1 MNQKIMNFRLQDSI
15 ARVAYA
21 AQTSSLAHD
30 RADLMPMV
38 FMVLLCQNE
47 STKEALHSAGL
58 HGGILPSLLKNAL
71 LDLDDIR
78 EIVNEANTLTYDPQ
92 FEEEVFENPTILSW
106 IANAA
111 IHVMSVGRHSGV
123 IDVYDLL
130 VVLRTQMREGS
141 SMARLWDAGGLTL
154 LALRQH
160 DAYLHGKGGVFTL
173 APPATTEWLADFL
186 DETLCLDEEDDD
198 AEASLEHDAE
208 PEADLDVAE
217 TSEQSDDT
225 IEQSDEKAKEE
236 KPTDSVTPVSQK
248 PTSHKP
254 VVEEVS
260 LEDLPPELQPRAEN
274 MRVMRINLDAS
285 QGDEAANAAM
295 EAIRQ
300 LFVDQ
305 IRQVNDRLNGE
316 EGGDGSDVM
325 SDERTDD
332 EATAKKQPLSRE
344 EKFLRSCTR
353 NLSAEAEA
361 GQIDP
366 LIGRDDEVTRICE
379 ILCCRR
385 KNKPL
390 ILGESG
396 SGKTALVEGLALR
409 IVRGEVPPALRDVR
423 LYALNASSLVSRFK
437 GAFAEKLSEIAAVLK
452 KVPNAVL
459 FIDNLHMLINGNDGN
474 SQEEYNALGHLVSDD
489 RLRLIATTTFRSWRQ
504 TFSKDE
510 TLTRRLQAVEL
521 KPVTKAEAERI
532 ITGLV
537 PKFEAFHGVH
547 YAEDVVPRA
556 VTLADRWITDR
567 AFPDKAIDL
576 IDELAGAAKLQ
587 RSPDDDTVIEVS
599 SDKLPEI
606 VARIA
611 RIPVDQVETREDG
624 ELADLDKVVRETV
637 YGQDEAVDAVVSAIR
652 MSRSGLGSA
661 ERPVGSFLFTGPTGV
676 GKTEL
681 TRQLAK
687 GMGIP
692 LLRFDMSE
700 YAESHTV
707 SRLIGSPPGY
717 VGYGEGGL
725 LTEQVTKHPYSVV
738 LLDEME
744 KAHPSLFNLLLQVM
758 DHGKLTDAS
767 GREADFRNAV
777 IIMTSNVGARDIER
791 TSIGFES
798 GSVGDEGE
806 ALKKAFTPEF
816 RNRLD
821 AIVRFAPLSRDS
833 VSRVVEK
840 FLSELTTQLTV
851 RNVTPTYTTTFK
863 NWLAQHGYD
872 PHMGARPMRRLIADK
887 VRRPLADELLFGR
900 LKQGGAVT
908 FDIRPDDEG
917 KDVVVFDVAES

>member
-1 MNQKIMNFRLQDSI
+1 MNFRLQDSI

-295 EAIRQ
+295 EAICQ

-599 SDKLPEI
+599 SDKLPEL

-833 VSRVVEK
+833 VSRVVDK

>member
-1 MNQKIMNFRLQDSI
+1 MNFRLQDSI

-366 LIGRDDEVTRICE
+366 LIGRDDEVTRIGE

-489 RLRLIATTTFRSWRQ
+489 RLRLIATTTFRAWRQ

-599 SDKLPEI
+599 SDKLPEL

-833 VSRVVEK
+833 VSRVVDK

>member
-1 MNQKIMNFRLQDSI
+1 MNFRLQDSI

-489 RLRLIATTTFRSWRQ
+489 RLRLIATTTFRAWRQ

-556 VTLADRWITDR
+556 VTLADRWITDL

-599 SDKLPEI
+599 SDKLPEL

-624 ELADLDKVVRETV
+624 ELADLDKVVREMV

-681 TRQLAK
+681 ARQLAK

>member
-1 MNQKIMNFRLQDSI
+1 MNFRLQDSI

-47 STKEALHSAGL
+47 STKEALHSSGL

-71 LDLDDIR
+71 IDLDDVR
-78 EIVNEANTLTYDPQ
+78 EIVNEANALTYDPQ

-160 DAYLHGKGGVFTL
+160 DAYIHGKGGVFTL

-198 AEASLEHDAE
+198 AEAEDSLEHGVA
-208 PEADLDVAE
+208 PEDDFDVAE

-248 PTSHKP
+248 PASHKP

-260 LEDLPPELQPRAEN
+260 LEDLPPELQPSAEN
-274 MRVMRINLDAS
+274 LRVMRINLDAS

-305 IRQVNDRLNGE
+305 IRQVNDRINGE
-316 EGGDGSDVM
+316 EDGEGSDAM
-325 SDERTDD
+325 SDDRAED
-332 EATAKKQPLSRE
+332 ETTAKQQPVSRE

-409 IVRGEVPPALRDVR
+409 IVRGEVPPALRNVR
-423 LYALNASSLVSRFK
+423 LYSLNASSLVSRFK

-489 RLRLIATTTFRSWRQ
+489 RLRLIATTTFRAWRQ

-599 SDKLPEI
+599 SDKLPEL

-681 TRQLAK
+681 ARQLAK

-833 VSRVVEK
+833 VSRVVDK

-863 NWLAQHGYD
+863 DWLAQHGYD

-900 LKQGGAVT
+900 LMKGGAVT
-908 FDIRPDDEG
+908 FDIRSDDEG
-917 KDVVVFDVAES
+917 KDAVVFDVTES

>member
-1 MNQKIMNFRLQDSI
+1 MNFRLQDSI

-78 EIVNEANTLTYDPQ
+78 AIVNEANTLTYDPQ

-489 RLRLIATTTFRSWRQ
+489 RLRLIATTTFRAWRQ

-599 SDKLPEI
+599 SDKLPEL

>member
-1 MNQKIMNFRLQDSI
+1 MNFRLQDSI

-537 PKFEAFHGVH
+537 PKFAAFHGVH

-599 SDKLPEI
+599 SDKLPEL

-833 VSRVVEK
+833 VSRVVDK

>member
-1 MNQKIMNFRLQDSI
+1 MNFRLQDSI

-236 KPTDSVTPVSQK
+236 KPTDSVTLVSQK
-248 PTSHKP
+248 PTSQKL

-489 RLRLIATTTFRSWRQ
+489 RLRLIATTTFRAWRQ

-599 SDKLPEI
+599 SDKLPEL

-833 VSRVVEK
+833 VSRVVDK

>member
-1 MNQKIMNFRLQDSI
+1 MNFRLQDSI

-78 EIVNEANTLTYDPQ
+78 EIVNEANTLTYDLQ

-198 AEASLEHDAE
+198 AAEASLEHDAE

-236 KPTDSVTPVSQK
+236 KSTDSVTPVSQK
-248 PTSHKP
+248 PISHKP

-409 IVRGEVPPALRDVR
+409 IVRGEVPPALCDVH

-489 RLRLIATTTFRSWRQ
+489 RLRLIATTTFRAWRQ

-599 SDKLPEI
+599 SDKLPEL

-681 TRQLAK
+681 ARQLAK

-833 VSRVVEK
+833 VSRVVDK
-840 FLSELTTQLTV
+840 FLSELTIQLTA
-851 RNVTPTYTTTFK
+851 RNVTPTYTATFK
-863 NWLAQHGYD
+863 DWLAQHGYD

-917 KDVVVFDVAES
+917 KDAVVFDVAES

>member
-1 MNQKIMNFRLQDSI
+1 MNFRLQDSI

-599 SDKLPEI
+599 SDKLPEL

-681 TRQLAK
+681 ARQLAK

-798 GSVGDEGE
+798 SSVGDEGE

>member
-1 MNQKIMNFRLQDSI
+1 MNFRLQDSI

-186 DETLCLDEEDDD
+186 AETLCLDEEDDD

-217 TSEQSDDT
+217 TSEQTDDT

-248 PTSHKP
+248 PTSHKS

-489 RLRLIATTTFRSWRQ
+489 RLRLIATTTFRAWRQ

-599 SDKLPEI
+599 SDKLPEL

-676 GKTEL
+676 G
-681 TRQLAK
+681 
-687 GMGIP
+687 
-692 LLRFDMSE
+692 
-700 YAESHTV
+700 
-707 SRLIGSPPGY
+707 
-717 VGYGEGGL
+717 
-725 LTEQVTKHPYSVV
+725 
-738 LLDEME
+738 
-744 KAHPSLFNLLLQVM
+744 
-758 DHGKLTDAS
+758 
-767 GREADFRNAV
+767 
-777 IIMTSNVGARDIER
+777 
-791 TSIGFES
+791 
-798 GSVGDEGE
+798 
-806 ALKKAFTPEF
+806 
-816 RNRLD
+816 
-821 AIVRFAPLSRDS
+821 
-833 VSRVVEK
+833 
-840 FLSELTTQLTV
+840 
-851 RNVTPTYTTTFK
+851 
-863 NWLAQHGYD
+863 
-872 PHMGARPMRRLIADK
+872 
-887 VRRPLADELLFGR
+887 
-900 LKQGGAVT
+900 
-908 FDIRPDDEG
+908 
-917 KDVVVFDVAES
+917 

>member
-1 MNQKIMNFRLQDSI
+1 MNFRLQDSI

-78 EIVNEANTLTYDPQ
+78 AIVNEANTLTYDPQ

-300 LFVDQ
+300 LFADQ

-489 RLRLIATTTFRSWRQ
+489 RLRLIATTTFRAWRQ

-599 SDKLPEI
+599 SDKLPEL

-681 TRQLAK
+681 ARQLAK

>member
-1 MNQKIMNFRLQDSI
+1 MNFRLQDSI

-78 EIVNEANTLTYDPQ
+78 AIVNEANTLTYDPQ

-537 PKFEAFHGVH
+537 PKFEVFHGVH

-599 SDKLPEI
+599 SDKLPEL

-833 VSRVVEK
+833 VSRVVDK

>member
-1 MNQKIMNFRLQDSI
+1 MNFRLQDSI

-489 RLRLIATTTFRSWRQ
+489 RLRLIATTTFRAWRQ

-599 SDKLPEI
+599 SDKLPEL

-681 TRQLAK
+681 ARQLAK

-806 ALKKAFTPEF
+806 ALKKTFTPEF

-863 NWLAQHGYD
+863 NWLSQHGYD

>member
-1 MNQKIMNFRLQDSI
+1 MNFRLQDSI

-599 SDKLPEI
+599 SDKLPEL

-624 ELADLDKVVRETV
+624 ELADLDKVVREMV

-833 VSRVVEK
+833 VSRVVDK

>member
-1 MNQKIMNFRLQDSI
+1 MNFRLQDSI

-47 STKEALHSAGL
+47 STKKALHSAGL

-217 TSEQSDDT
+217 TSEQSEDT

-332 EATAKKQPLSRE
+332 EVTAKKQPLSRE

-489 RLRLIATTTFRSWRQ
+489 RLRLIATTTFRAWRQ

-599 SDKLPEI
+599 SDKLPEL

-624 ELADLDKVVRETV
+624 ELADLDKVVREMV

-777 IIMTSNVGARDIER
+777 IIMTSNVGARNIER

>member
-1 MNQKIMNFRLQDSI
+1 MNFRLQDSI

-47 STKEALHSAGL
+47 STKKALHSAGL

-316 EGGDGSDVM
+316 EVGDGSDVM

-332 EATAKKQPLSRE
+332 EVTAKKQPLSRE

-599 SDKLPEI
+599 SDKLPKL

-681 TRQLAK
+681 ARQLAK

-833 VSRVVEK
+833 VSRVVDK

>member
-1 MNQKIMNFRLQDSI
+1 MNFRLQDSI

-248 PTSHKP
+248 PTSQKP

-316 EGGDGSDVM
+316 EVGDGSDVM
-325 SDERTDD
+325 SDERMDD

-599 SDKLPEI
+599 SDKLPEL

>member
-1 MNQKIMNFRLQDSI
+1 MNFRLQDSI

-106 IANAA
+106 IAHAA
-111 IHVMSVGRHSGV
+111 NHVMSVGRLSGV

-186 DETLCLDEEDDD
+186 DETLCLDEEDAD
-198 AEASLEHDAE
+198 AEATLAHDAE
-208 PEADLDVAE
+208 PEAALAVAE

-248 PTSHKP
+248 PTSHKS

-489 RLRLIATTTFRSWRQ
+489 RLRLIATTTFRAWRQ

-599 SDKLPEI
+599 SDKLPEL

-611 RIPVDQVETREDG
+611 RIPVDQVETSEDG

-681 TRQLAK
+681 ARQLAK

-798 GSVGDEGE
+798 SSVGDEGE

>member
-1 MNQKIMNFRLQDSI
+1 MNFRLQDSI

-78 EIVNEANTLTYDPQ
+78 AIVNEANTLTYDPQ

-489 RLRLIATTTFRSWRQ
+489 RLRLIATTTFRAWRQ

-537 PKFEAFHGVH
+537 PKFAAFHGVH

-599 SDKLPEI
+599 SDKLPEL

-833 VSRVVEK
+833 VSRVVDK

>member
-1 MNQKIMNFRLQDSI
+1 MNFRLQDSI

-78 EIVNEANTLTYDPQ
+78 AIVNEANTLTYDPQ

-160 DAYLHGKGGVFTL
+160 DADLHGKGGVFTL

-599 SDKLPEI
+599 SDKLPEL

>member
-1 MNQKIMNFRLQDSI
+1 MNFRLQDSI

-123 IDVYDLL
+123 IDVYDQL

>member
-1 MNQKIMNFRLQDSI
+1 MATDYSCGTSLGSATDKAQLSQRALDRWQVVMLNDDYTPFPWVIDVLITIFERTPTDAEKVTMSVHREGKGIAGVYPRKKAIQLAARCVAKARREGYPFTCMAVPVDDGDQPTNNLLIRKKIMNFRLQDSI

-78 EIVNEANTLTYDPQ
+78 AIVNEANTLTYDPQ

-474 SQEEYNALGHLVSDD
+474 SQEEYNA
-489 RLRLIATTTFRSWRQ
+489 
-504 TFSKDE
+504 
-510 TLTRRLQAVEL
+510 
-521 KPVTKAEAERI
+521 
-532 ITGLV
+532 
-537 PKFEAFHGVH
+537 AF
-547 YAEDVVPRA
+547 YRDNN
-556 VTLADRWITDR
+556 
-567 AFPDKAIDL
+567 F
-576 IDELAGAAKLQ
+576 
-587 RSPDDDTVIEVS
+587 
-599 SDKLPEI
+599 
-606 VARIA
+606 
-611 RIPVDQVETREDG
+611 
-624 ELADLDKVVRETV
+624 
-637 YGQDEAVDAVVSAIR
+637 
-652 MSRSGLGSA
+652 
-661 ERPVGSFLFTGPTGV
+661 
-676 GKTEL
+676 
-681 TRQLAK
+681 
-687 GMGIP
+687 
-692 LLRFDMSE
+692 
-700 YAESHTV
+700 
-707 SRLIGSPPGY
+707 
-717 VGYGEGGL
+717 
-725 LTEQVTKHPYSVV
+725 
-738 LLDEME
+738 
-744 KAHPSLFNLLLQVM
+744 PSL
-758 DHGKLTDAS
+758 A
-767 GREADFRNAV
+767 
-777 IIMTSNVGARDIER
+777 SNV
-791 TSIGFES
+791 
-798 GSVGDEGE
+798 
-806 ALKKAFTPEF
+806 
-816 RNRLD
+816 
-821 AIVRFAPLSRDS
+821 
-833 VSRVVEK
+833 
-840 FLSELTTQLTV
+840 
-851 RNVTPTYTTTFK
+851 
-863 NWLAQHGYD
+863 
-872 PHMGARPMRRLIADK
+872 
-887 VRRPLADELLFGR
+887 
-900 LKQGGAVT
+900 
-908 FDIRPDDEG
+908 
-917 KDVVVFDVAES
+917 

>member
-1 MNQKIMNFRLQDSI
+1 MNFRLQDSI

-173 APPATTEWLADFL
+173 ALPATTEWLADFL

-325 SDERTDD
+325 SDERMDD

-437 GAFAEKLSEIAAVLK
+437 GAFAEKLSAIAAVLK

-489 RLRLIATTTFRSWRQ
+489 RLRLIATTTFRAWRQ

-599 SDKLPEI
+599 SDKLPEL

-833 VSRVVEK
+833 VSRVVDK

>member
-1 MNQKIMNFRLQDSI
+1 MNFRLQDSI

-489 RLRLIATTTFRSWRQ
+489 RLRLIATTTFRAWRQ

-599 SDKLPEI
+599 SDKLPEL

-624 ELADLDKVVRETV
+624 ELADLDKVVREMV

>member
-1 MNQKIMNFRLQDSI
+1 MNFRLQDSI

-379 ILCCRR
+379 VLCCRR

-489 RLRLIATTTFRSWRQ
+489 RLRLIATTTFRAWRQ

-599 SDKLPEI
+599 SDKLPEL

>member
-1 MNQKIMNFRLQDSI
+1 MNFRLQDSI

-173 APPATTEWLADFL
+173 ALPATTEWLADFL

-489 RLRLIATTTFRSWRQ
+489 RLRLIATTTFRAWRQ

-599 SDKLPEI
+599 SDKLPEL

-833 VSRVVEK
+833 VSRVVDK

>member
-1 MNQKIMNFRLQDSI
+1 MNFRLQDSI

-78 EIVNEANTLTYDPQ
+78 AIVNEANTLTYDPQ

-489 RLRLIATTTFRSWRQ
+489 RLRLIATTTFRAWRQ

-599 SDKLPEI
+599 SDKLPEL

-652 MSRSGLGSA
+652 MSRSGLGST

-833 VSRVVEK
+833 VSRVVDK

-851 RNVTPTYTTTFK
+851 RNMTPTYTTTFK

>member
-1 MNQKIMNFRLQDSI
+1 MNFRLQDSI

-236 KPTDSVTPVSQK
+236 KPTSP
-248 PTSHKP
+248 KP

-489 RLRLIATTTFRSWRQ
+489 RLRLIATTTFRAWRQ

-599 SDKLPEI
+599 SDKLPEL

-681 TRQLAK
+681 ARQLAK

>member
-1 MNQKIMNFRLQDSI
+1 MNFRLQDSI

-489 RLRLIATTTFRSWRQ
+489 RLRLIATTTFRAWRQ

-599 SDKLPEI
+599 SDKLPEL

-624 ELADLDKVVRETV
+624 ELADLDKVVREMV

-681 TRQLAK
+681 ARQLAK

>member
-1 MNQKIMNFRLQDSI
+1 MNFRLQDSI

-236 KPTDSVTPVSQK
+236 KPTDSVTPVIQK

-489 RLRLIATTTFRSWRQ
+489 RLRLIATTTFRAWRQ

-599 SDKLPEI
+599 SDKLPEL

-744 KAHPSLFNLLLQVM
+744 KAPPSLFNLLLQVM

-833 VSRVVEK
+833 VSRVVDK

>member
-1 MNQKIMNFRLQDSI
+1 MNFRLQDSI

-78 EIVNEANTLTYDPQ
+78 AIVNEANTLTYDPQ

-217 TSEQSDDT
+217 TLEQSDDT

-489 RLRLIATTTFRSWRQ
+489 RLRLIATTTFRAWRQ

-599 SDKLPEI
+599 SDKLPEL

-652 MSRSGLGSA
+652 MSRSGLGST

-833 VSRVVEK
+833 VSRVVDK

>member
-1 MNQKIMNFRLQDSI
+1 MNFRLQDSI

-236 KPTDSVTPVSQK
+236 KPTDSVTLVSQK
-248 PTSHKP
+248 PTSQKP

-489 RLRLIATTTFRSWRQ
+489 RLRLIATTTFRAWRQ

-599 SDKLPEI
+599 SDKLPEL

-833 VSRVVEK
+833 VSRVVDK

>member
-1 MNQKIMNFRLQDSI
+1 MNFRLQDSI

-78 EIVNEANTLTYDPQ
+78 EIVNEANTLTYDLQ

-236 KPTDSVTPVSQK
+236 KSTDSVTPVSQK
-248 PTSHKP
+248 PISHKP

-366 LIGRDDEVTRICE
+366 LIGRDDEVTRIGE

-599 SDKLPEI
+599 SDKLPEL

>member
-1 MNQKIMNFRLQDSI
+1 MNFRLQDSI

-173 APPATTEWLADFL
+173 ALPATTEWLADFL

-599 SDKLPEI
+599 SDKLPEL

>member
-1 MNQKIMNFRLQDSI
+1 MNFRLQDSI

-78 EIVNEANTLTYDPQ
+78 AIVNEANTLTYDPQ
-92 FEEEVFENPTILSW
+92 FEEEVFENPTMLSW

-198 AEASLEHDAE
+198 AETSLEHDAE

-353 NLSAEAEA
+353 NLSAEA

-599 SDKLPEI
+599 SDKLPEL

-833 VSRVVEK
+833 VSRVVDK

>member
-1 MNQKIMNFRLQDSI
+1 MKYRLQDTI
-15 ARVAYA
+15 AQIAFA
-21 AQTSSLAHD
+21 AQTASLAREQDEH
-30 RADLMPMV
+30 MPMV
-38 FMVLLCQNE
+38 FTILLCQHE
-47 STKEALHSAGL
+47 STKKVLHNAGL
-58 HGGILPSLLKNAL
+58 SGEMLSKLYDNAL

-78 EIVNEANTLTYDPQ
+78 DLVNEANALTYDPR
-92 FEEEVFENPTILSW
+92 FEEEDFDDSTILSW

-111 IHVMSVGRHSGV
+111 IHAMSVGRRSGV
-123 IDVYDLL
+123 VDVYDLM
-130 VVLRTQMREGS
+130 VVLRTQLREGS
-141 SMARLWDAGGLTL
+141 PTAKLWDAAGLTL

-160 DAYLHGKGGVFTL
+160 DAQLHGSGGIFTL
-173 APPATTEWLADFL
+173 APPETTEWLADFL
-186 DETLCLDEEDDD
+186 DETLSIDEEDEDS
-198 AEASLEHDAE
+198 ESLEDADAQQASQ
-208 PEADLDVAE
+208 AD
-217 TSEQSDDT
+217 SDKRPF
-225 IEQSDEKAKEE
+225 I
-236 KPTDSVTPVSQK
+236 
-248 PTSHKP
+248 
-254 VVEEVS
+254 EEVS
-260 LEDLPPELQPRAEN
+260 MEDLPPELQDATEK
-274 MRVMRINLDAS
+274 MHVMRINLDTS
-285 QGDEAANAAM
+285 KGDDVADAAID
-295 EAIRQ
+295 AIRQ
-300 LFVDQ
+300 LLINRLNEINDQ
-305 IRQVNDRLNGE
+305 IDDDNDDKDDKPT
-316 EGGDGSDVM
+316 GDSEDRAN
-325 SDERTDD
+325 DK
-332 EATAKKQPLSRE
+332 APKKPALSRE

-353 NLSAEAEA
+353 NLSAEAEE

-423 LYALNASSLVSRFK
+423 LYALSASSLISRYK
-437 GAFAEKLSEIAAVLK
+437 GAFAEKLNEIATVLK
-452 KVPNAVL
+452 KIPNAVL
-459 FIDNLHMLINGNDGN
+459 FIDNLHMLISGTDGN
-474 SQEEYNALGHLVSDD
+474 SQEEYNALGQLVSDD
-489 RLRLIATTTFRSWRQ
+489 RLRLIATTTFRAWRQ

-510 TLTRRLQAVEL
+510 TMTRRLQAVEL
-521 KPVTKAEAERI
+521 KPVTKTEAERI

-537 PKFEAFHGVH
+537 PKFEAFHGVR

-556 VTLADRWITDR
+556 VALADRWITDR
-567 AFPDKAIDL
+567 TFPDKAIDL

-587 RSPDDDTVIEVS
+587 RAPEDETVIEVT
-599 SDKLPEI
+599 SDKLPEL

-624 ELADLDKVVRETV
+624 ELADLDKTVRQTV

-681 TRQLAK
+681 ARQLAK

-791 TSIGFES
+791 TSIGFEG

-821 AIVRFAPLSRDS
+821 AIVRFAPLSRES
-833 VSRVVEK
+833 VSRVVDK
-840 FLSELTTQLTV
+840 FLAELTTQLAA
-851 RNVTPTYTTTFK
+851 RDVTPTYTPAFK
-863 NWLAQHGYD
+863 EWLAQHGYD

-900 LKQGGAVT
+900 LMKGGVVT
-908 FDIRPDDEG
+908 FDIRKDAEG
-917 KDVVVFDVAES
+917 KDAVVFDVVES

>member
-1 MNQKIMNFRLQDSI
+1 MNFRLQDSI

-599 SDKLPEI
+599 SDKLPEL

-637 YGQDEAVDAVVSAIR
+637 YGQDEAVDAVVSVIR

>member
-1 MNQKIMNFRLQDSI
+1 MNFRLQDSI

-379 ILCCRR
+379 VLCCRR

-537 PKFEAFHGVH
+537 PKFAAFHGVH

-599 SDKLPEI
+599 SDKLPEL

-833 VSRVVEK
+833 VSRVVDK

>member
-1 MNQKIMNFRLQDSI
+1 MNFRLQDSI

-316 EGGDGSDVM
+316 EVGDGSDVM

-489 RLRLIATTTFRSWRQ
+489 RLRLIATTTFRAWRQ

-599 SDKLPEI
+599 SDKLPEL

-681 TRQLAK
+681 ARQLAK